1 MFILTLTWHWPV
13 FKARFQSLFFCLSF
27 LKWSFKDSRMGLGN
41 EDGTMELHVYP
52 LKMGQQTH
60 PVFPLNSGVSFLGPE
75 ILFFFCEIEG
85 IFGEN
90 IIRWLID
97 DVRKTHPHMYF
108 EKNCHGLPI
117 LIGCQCMTP
126 YIHTSHGTKSHRWG
140 HVLGLSTSGSCSCF
154 FVAVFCSH
162 LFFHPRYSMSCMA
175 YSYTSIWVV

>member
-1 MFILTLTWHWPV
+1 
-13 FKARFQSLFFCLSF
+13 
-27 LKWSFKDSRMGLGN
+27 MGLGN

-85 IFGEN
+85 IFREN

-97 DVRKTHPHMYF
+97 DVRKTHPQMYVETF
-108 EKNCHGLPI
+108 CHGLPI

-126 YIHTSHGTKSHRWG
+126 SHSPCQKMDIHTSHGTKSHRWG

-154 FVAVFCSH
+154 FVAVF
-162 LFFHPRYSMSCMA
+162 LF
-175 YSYTSIWVV
+175 TSFFFIPDTQCHVWPIHIPQFG